1 MLTEQGTTFGQNDR
15 VDLQLSSL
23 PRQEASSWPTAE
35 ELAIQR
41 AKAREAEFLNSAQG
55 QLAQSG
61 MFVTAIRKQ
70 HAALVDEPAQQFG
83 ADRGYEETN

>member
-23 PRQEASSWPTAE
+23 PRQEASSWPSAE

-41 AKAREAEFLNSAQG
+41 EKKRNDEFMKSAQG
-55 QLAQSG
+55 QIAQ
-61 MFVTAIRKQ
+61 MAMLTTALRKQ
-70 HAALVDEPAQQFG
+70 HPTQEDEVQFG